1 MSHSVEH
8 YDPSLGSMSLKHN
21 YPSSSIP
28 VVAKVH
34 LDHVLESIT
43 PTTIQIGT
51 WLNVVGFI
59 SRNEDTEHKDVQAA
73 SNKSSRPMLKVVTVD
88 AVMIW
93 DAGSIKLDAYE
104 KALEARKACGTAG

>member
-8 YDPSLGSMSLKHN
+8 YDPSCGSVSLKHN
-21 YPSSSIP
+21 YPSSSTP
-28 VVAKVH
+28 VVAEVR

-43 PTTIQIGT
+43 HTTTQIGT

-59 SRNEDTEHKDVQAA
+59 SRDEDGGHKDVRAA
-73 SNKSSRPMLKVVTVD
+73 PKKSSKPILKVVTID
-88 AVMIW
+88 AVMVW

-104 KALEARKACGTAG
+104 KALEARKTCGTAG

>member
-1 MSHSVEH
+1 
-8 YDPSLGSMSLKHN
+8 MSLKHN
-21 YPSSSIP
+21 YPSSSTL

-43 PTTIQIGT
+43 PTTTQIGT

-59 SRNEDTEHKDVQAA
+59 SWDKDTGHQDVQAT
-73 SNKSSRPMLKVVTVD
+73 SKKGGRSKLKIIIID
-88 AVMIW
+88 AVMVW

-104 KALEARKACGTAG
+104 KALEARKSCGSTG